1 MLNILFK
8 KINIL
13 YKIYE
18 YFVINIYKFVLFPDS
33 TWRSV
38 ISTPPHCSFLPKI
51 TRREVSKVSD
61 LGILLNSNFF
71 SYMHILF

>member
-33 TWRSV
+33 TCRSV

-61 LGILLNSNFF
+61 LGTLLNSNFF